1 VISPTPWTYTENGD
15 VVDADGCVLPVSGI
29 AQPHGYVPKDDV
41 SYGNGRLLSVA
52 PELLAACKEA
62 VSLIA
67 RTHPARFEFAAD
79 RDSFKYILS
88 VIAKA
93 EDRQ

>member
-1 VISPTPWTYTENGD
+1 MISPTPWTYTENGD
-15 VVDADGCVLPVSGI
+15 VVDADGCVLPVSG
-29 AQPHGYVPKDDV
+29 
-41 SYGNGRLLSVA
+41 
-52 PELLAACKEA
+52 
-62 VSLIA
+62 IA